1 MEKHDKEEF
10 ERHFEEFHQR
20 RPPPP
25 PLPYEGGYL
34 LPEEIPKY
42 CGIIEGVIPADV
54 RTAST
59 LIDGYLGHSF
69 EPQSHT
75 ERVKLFR
82 HHRGRL
88 DHRPVIAINKVVVVG
103 ECVFGRLKE
112 EMPRDS
118 IELDPEN
125 DGYFTFYGARGLGTI
140 IYRLHPHLLEVS
152 YTSGFDE
159 YPEKLKTACAMLACN
174 IRQTMS
180 YNGAKQLSSLDF
192 QVLMTDDSFFT
203 SDIKRLLKEFQ

>member
-1 MEKHDKEEF
+1 MDNQEKKEF

-20 RPPPP
+20 RPPPH
-25 PLPYEGGYL
+25 LPFEGGYL

-42 CGIIEGVIPADV
+42 CNIIEGVIPADV

-69 EPQSHT
+69 EPQDHT
-75 ERVKLFR
+75 ERVKLFH

-88 DHRPVIAINKVVVVG
+88 DHRPVITIKKVVVIG
-103 ECVFGRLKE
+103 ECVFGRLQE
-112 EMPRDS
+112 EVPRDS
-118 IELDPEN
+118 IVLDPEN
-125 DGYFTFYGARGLGTI
+125 DGYFSYFGARGLGATI
-140 IYRLHPHLLEVS
+140 YKLHSHLLEVT
-152 YTSGFDE
+152 YTSGFDV
-159 YPEKLKTACAMLACN
+159 YPEKLKTACAMLSCN
-174 IRQTMS
+174 VRQAMS

-203 SDIKRLLKEFQ
+203 SDIKRLLQEFK

>member
-1 MEKHDKEEF
+1 MNTQEERF
-10 ERHFEEFHQR
+10 ESRHEELFHQR

-25 PLPYEGGYL
+25 PLPFEGGYL

-69 EPQSHT
+69 EPKSFT
-75 ERVKLFR
+75 ERVNLFR
-82 HHRGRL
+82 HQRGRL
-88 DHRPVIAINKVVVVG
+88 DHHPVISIDKVVLLG

-112 EMPRDS
+112 EVGRDA

-125 DGYFTFYGARGLGTI
+125 DGYFTFVGRGGFSSL
-140 IYRLHPHLLEVS
+140 IYRLSARILEIS
-152 YTSGFDE
+152 YTSGYDV

-174 IRQTMS
+174 VRQTMS

-203 SDIKRLLKEFQ
+203 SDIKRLLQEFK